1 MHMPHTL
8 PLPVRTTIGPLG
20 RRLLVLFIA
29 VLALSLV
36 GSAIGL
42 WSLLRIGQSTDD
54 MVQRSV
60 TNERLVAD
68 AYRLQAINA
77 ERYKAVALS
86 SEPEVGETLGA
97 DIAETQ
103 RQYDALIDT
112 LARRL
117 AGTVDEERL
126 AQVNTQAQA
135 FHQARAALV
144 QARDFGLTQRIREV
158 YETQFLPAS
167 QGLLKALDALTQSQ
181 RQSIDAAALRVAHWS
196 WRARL
201 ALVAF
206 GALSL
211 VLGTLL
217 ALWLVRSIT
226 RPIALAS
233 DTANRVAGLDLRH
246 DITGHDRDETGHML
260 SSLAVMQ
267 TALRH
272 LAQQVRASVYSLHT
286 ASTDMAS
293 GNANLSERTEQAAAS
308 LQETA
313 AALEHV
319 KRALQASA
327 ETAHH
332 TEARAAQ
339 AAAQARQ
346 GQDVVAHVVDTM
358 QDISTSAHKIA
369 DITGM
374 IDAIAFQTN
383 ILALNAAV
391 EAARAGEQGRG
402 FAVVAGEV
410 RTLAQRSAA
419 AAREIKDLI
428 GNSSQRVEDGSRQV
442 AQAGQTMT
450 EIVGSVRRVSD
461 IIGEVTAA
469 AADQRDNLGQIHQS
483 VRQLDQMTQQNAALV
498 EQSAAASESL
508 REQAR
513 LLAQAVRQFK
523 VRAGEGAADQA
534 GVHIEA
540 LVAPSLRSL
549 PSASA

>member
-1 MHMPHTL
+1 MPHTL
-8 PLPVRTTIGPLG
+8 PLPARATVGPLG
-20 RRLLVLFIA
+20 RRLLGLFVA

-54 MVQRSV
+54 IVQRSV
-60 TNERLVAD
+60 SNERLVAD

-117 AGTVDEERL
+117 ARTADEEHL
-126 AQVNTQAQA
+126 AHVNTQAQS

-158 YETQFLPAS
+158 YGTQFLPAS
-167 QGLLKALDALTQSQ
+167 QALLAALDALTQSQ
-181 RQSIDAAALRVAHWS
+181 RQSIDAGALRVASWS
-196 WRARL
+196 WRAQL

-246 DITGHDRDETGHML
+246 DIAGHDRDETGHML

-272 LAQQVRASVYSLHT
+272 LAQQVRTSVYSLHA
-286 ASTDMAS
+286 ASTDIAS
-293 GNANLSERTEQAAAS
+293 GNANLSDRTEEAAAS

-346 GQDVVAHVVDTM
+346 GQDVVAHVVQTM
-358 QDISTSAHKIA
+358 QDISASAHKIA

-374 IDAIAFQTN
+374 IDSIAFQTN

-402 FAVVAGEV
+402 FAVVASEV
-410 RTLAQRSAA
+410 RSLANRSAQ
-419 AAREIKDLI
+419 AAREIKALI
-428 GNSSQRVEDGSRQV
+428 ATSVEQVEAGSRLAGDAGRAMQQV
-442 AQAGQTMT
+442 
-450 EIVGSVRRVSD
+450 
-461 IIGEVTAA
+461 VTAIQDA
-469 AADQRDNLGQIHQS
+469 ARTMADIKTGSQAQNDDITSIHS
-483 VRQLDQMTQQNAALV
+483 AL
-498 EQSAAASESL
+498 
-508 REQAR
+508 
-513 LLAQAVRQFK
+513 
-523 VRAGEGAADQA
+523 
-534 GVHIEA
+534 
-540 LVAPSLRSL
+540 
-549 PSASA
+549 

>member
-1 MHMPHTL
+1 MPHTL
-8 PLPVRTTIGPLG
+8 PLPARATVGPLG
-20 RRLLVLFIA
+20 RRLLGLFVA

-54 MVQRSV
+54 IVQRSV
-60 TNERLVAD
+60 SNERLVAD

-112 LARRL
+112 LAQRL
-117 AGTVDEERL
+117 ARTADEEHL
-126 AQVNTQAQA
+126 AHVNTQAQS

-158 YETQFLPAS
+158 YATQFLPAS
-167 QGLLKALDALTQSQ
+167 QALLAALDALTQSQ
-181 RQSIDAAALRVAHWS
+181 RQSIDAGALRVASWS
-196 WRARL
+196 WRAQL

-246 DITGHDRDETGHML
+246 DIAGHDRDETGHML

-272 LAQQVRASVYSLHT
+272 LAQQVRASVYSLHA
-286 ASTDMAS
+286 ASTDIAS
-293 GNANLSERTEQAAAS
+293 GNANLSDRTEEAAAS

-346 GQDVVAHVVDTM
+346 GQDVVAHVVQTM
-358 QDISTSAHKIA
+358 QDISASAHKIA

-402 FAVVAGEV
+402 FAVVASEV
-410 RTLAQRSAA
+410 RSLANRSAQ
-419 AAREIKDLI
+419 AAREIKALI
-428 GNSSQRVEDGSRQV
+428 ATSVEQVEAGSRLAGDAGRAMQQV
-442 AQAGQTMT
+442 
-450 EIVGSVRRVSD
+450 
-461 IIGEVTAA
+461 VTAIQDA
-469 AADQRDNLGQIHQS
+469 ARTMADIKTGSQAQNDDITSIHS
-483 VRQLDQMTQQNAALV
+483 ALSRLDLMTQQNAALV
-498 EQSAAASESL
+498 EESSAATESL
-508 REQAR
+508 RVQANDLTGLVSQF
-513 LLAQAVRQFK
+513 LLPGQPPQAVVPPALRL
-523 VRAGEGAADQA
+523 AA
-534 GVHIEA
+534 H
-540 LVAPSLRSL
+540 
-549 PSASA
+549 

>member
-1 MHMPHTL
+1 MPHTL
-8 PLPVRTTIGPLG
+8 PLPARATVGPLG
-20 RRLLVLFIA
+20 RRLLGLFVA

-54 MVQRSV
+54 IVQRSV
-60 TNERLVAD
+60 SNERLVAD

-117 AGTVDEERL
+117 ARTADEEHL
-126 AQVNTQAQA
+126 AHVNTQAQS

-158 YETQFLPAS
+158 YATQFLPAS
-167 QGLLKALDALTQSQ
+167 QALLAALDALTQSQ
-181 RQSIDAAALRVAHWS
+181 RQSIDAGALRVASWS
-196 WRARL
+196 WRAQL

-246 DITGHDRDETGHML
+246 DIAGHDRDETGHML

-272 LAQQVRASVYSLHT
+272 LAQQVRASVYSLHA
-286 ASTDMAS
+286 ASTDIAS
-293 GNANLSERTEQAAAS
+293 GNANLSDRTEEAAAS

-346 GQDVVAHVVDTM
+346 GQDVVAHVVQTM
-358 QDISTSAHKIA
+358 QDISASAHKIA

-374 IDAIAFQTN
+374 IDSIAFQTN

-402 FAVVAGEV
+402 FAVVASEV
-410 RTLAQRSAA
+410 RSLANRSAQ
-419 AAREIKDLI
+419 AAREIKALI
-428 GNSSQRVEDGSRQV
+428 ATSVEQVEAGSRLAGDAGRAMQQV
-442 AQAGQTMT
+442 
-450 EIVGSVRRVSD
+450 
-461 IIGEVTAA
+461 VTAIQDA
-469 AADQRDNLGQIHQS
+469 ARTMADIKTGSQAQNDDITSIHS
-483 VRQLDQMTQQNAALV
+483 ALSRLDLMTQQNAALV
-498 EQSAAASESL
+498 EESSAATESL
-508 REQAR
+508 RVQANDLTGLVSQF
-513 LLAQAVRQFK
+513 LLPGQPPQAVVPPPCALRRTEPGSPLR
-523 VRAGEGAADQA
+523 VR
-534 GVHIEA
+534 
-540 LVAPSLRSL
+540 
-549 PSASA
+549 

>member
-8 PLPVRTTIGPLG
+8 PLPARATVGPLG
-20 RRLLVLFIA
+20 RRLLGLFVA

-54 MVQRSV
+54 IVQRSV
-60 TNERLVAD
+60 SNERLVAD

-103 RQYDALIDT
+103 QQYDALIDT
-112 LARRL
+112 LAQRL
-117 AGTVDEERL
+117 ARTVDEERL
-126 AQVNTQAQA
+126 AHVNTQVQA

-158 YETQFLPAS
+158 YGTQFLPAS
-167 QGLLKALDALTQSQ
+167 QALLAALDALTQSQ
-181 RQSIDAAALRVAHWS
+181 RQSIDAGALRVASWS
-196 WRARL
+196 WRAQL

-246 DITGHDRDETGHML
+246 DIAGHDRDETGHML

-272 LAQQVRASVYSLHT
+272 LAQQVRTSVYSLHA
-286 ASTDMAS
+286 ASTDIAS
-293 GNANLSERTEQAAAS
+293 GNANLSDRTEEAAAS

-346 GQDVVAHVVDTM
+346 GQDVVAHVVQTM
-358 QDISTSAHKIA
+358 QDISASAHKIA

-374 IDAIAFQTN
+374 IDSIAFQTN

-402 FAVVAGEV
+402 FAVVASEV
-410 RTLAQRSAA
+410 RSLANRSAQ
-419 AAREIKDLI
+419 AAREIKALI
-428 GNSSQRVEDGSRQV
+428 ATSVEQVEAGSRLAGDAGRAMQQV
-442 AQAGQTMT
+442 
-450 EIVGSVRRVSD
+450 
-461 IIGEVTAA
+461 VTAIQDA
-469 AADQRDNLGQIHQS
+469 ARTMADIKTGSQAQNDDITSIHS
-483 VRQLDQMTQQNAALV
+483 ALSRLDLMTQQNAALV
-498 EQSAAASESL
+498 EESSAATESL
-508 REQAR
+508 RVQANDLTGLVSQF
-513 LLAQAVRQFK
+513 LLPGQPPQAVVPPALRL
-523 VRAGEGAADQA
+523 AA
-534 GVHIEA
+534 H
-540 LVAPSLRSL
+540 
-549 PSASA
+549 

>member
-1 MHMPHTL
+1 MPHTL
-8 PLPVRTTIGPLG
+8 PLPARATVGPLG
-20 RRLLVLFIA
+20 RRLLGLFVA

-54 MVQRSV
+54 IVQRSV
-60 TNERLVAD
+60 SNERLVAD

-103 RQYDALIDT
+103 QQYDALIDT
-112 LARRL
+112 LAQRL
-117 AGTVDEERL
+117 ARTVDEERL
-126 AQVNTQAQA
+126 AHVNTQVQA

-158 YETQFLPAS
+158 YGTQFLPAS
-167 QGLLKALDALTQSQ
+167 QALLAALDALTQSQ
-181 RQSIDAAALRVAHWS
+181 RQSIDAGALRVASWS
-196 WRARL
+196 WRAQL

-246 DITGHDRDETGHML
+246 DIAGHDRDETGHML

-272 LAQQVRASVYSLHT
+272 LAQQVRTSVYSLHA
-286 ASTDMAS
+286 ASTDIAS
-293 GNANLSERTEQAAAS
+293 GNANLSDRTEEAAAS

-346 GQDVVAHVVDTM
+346 GQDVVAHVVQTM
-358 QDISTSAHKIA
+358 QDISASAHKIA

-374 IDAIAFQTN
+374 IDSIAFQTN

-402 FAVVAGEV
+402 FAVVASEV
-410 RTLAQRSAA
+410 RSLANRSAQ
-419 AAREIKDLI
+419 AAREIKALI
-428 GNSSQRVEDGSRQV
+428 ATSVEQVEAGSRLAGDAGRAMQQV
-442 AQAGQTMT
+442 
-450 EIVGSVRRVSD
+450 
-461 IIGEVTAA
+461 VTAIQDA
-469 AADQRDNLGQIHQS
+469 ARTMADIKTGSQAQNDDITSIHS
-483 VRQLDQMTQQNAALV
+483 ALSRLDLMTQQNAALV
-498 EQSAAASESL
+498 EESSAATESL
-508 REQAR
+508 RVQANDLTGLVSQF
-513 LLAQAVRQFK
+513 LLPGQPPQAVVPPALRL
-523 VRAGEGAADQA
+523 AA
-534 GVHIEA
+534 H
-540 LVAPSLRSL
+540 
-549 PSASA
+549 